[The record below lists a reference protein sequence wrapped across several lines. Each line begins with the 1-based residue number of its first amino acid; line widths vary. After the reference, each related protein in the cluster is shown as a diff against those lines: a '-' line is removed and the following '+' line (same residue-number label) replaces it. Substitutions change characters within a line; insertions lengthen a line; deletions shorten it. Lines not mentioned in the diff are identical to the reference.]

1 MEHNSKYEVEI
12 KRFRHAFANLKD
24 KRIAIY
30 ALVEEVQHFYLV

>member
-24 KRIAIY
+24 KGLPY
-30 ALVEEVQHFYLV
+30 MALVEEVQHFYLV